1 MTFDFELSPLNFTPP
16 GLGTPAKLIPSIRIW
31 SPGAAKV
38 GSNPVT
44 IGARVTMKSFELTP
58 GPRELLTVIGPLVAP
73 GGTVTLIWF
82 CAVKPHPDTDAPA
95 KLIPV
100 TLLVGPRF
108 RPSMVTCV

>member
-1 MTFDFELSPLNFTPP
+1 MFDFELAPLNFTPP
-16 GLGTPAKLIPSIRIW
+16 GLRTPVKFIPSIRIR
-31 SPGAAKV
+31 SPGAAEI

-44 IGARVTMKSFELTP
+44 MGARVTMKSFELTP
-58 GPRELLTVIGPLVAP
+58 TLTVLATLIGPLVAP

-82 CAVKPHPDTDAPA
+82 SAVKPQPDTDTPA

-108 RPSMVTCV
+108 RPSMVT